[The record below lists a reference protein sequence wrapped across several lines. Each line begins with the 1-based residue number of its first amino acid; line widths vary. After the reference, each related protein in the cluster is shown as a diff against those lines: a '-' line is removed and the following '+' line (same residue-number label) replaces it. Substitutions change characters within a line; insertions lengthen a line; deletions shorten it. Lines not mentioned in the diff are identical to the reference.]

1 MYKRQWKRLLLLA
14 VLPYVSLLPFAL
26 VVGIFV
32 AGGMYFYTSQNFI
45 ALGVLAFIGV
55 ILALFYLTVTFSV
68 SSLAMIYQIANNT
81 KSLTIKEL
89 LKKGWSIVWSYW
101 VLSLLSSLLIF
112 GGILLFVV
120 PGIIFSI
127 WFAFA
132 MYILV
137 IEGTKGMDAL
147 VKSREYVR
155 GSWWGVFGR
164 IALVSII
171 VWIIVWVFTMI
182 FQGSDNEGI
191 GGIMQFIISI
201 ILTPFTVIY
210 TYLMYE
216 NLKKNKPDIANATPS
231 ASSKRL
237 YSIIAV
243 LGFLLMVG
251 LLFWV
256 TQMAIQSFSDQQQNP
271 DIFDPEQLENV
282 VPTNTTRTYPP
293 LEES

>member
-1 MYKRQWKRLLLLA
+1 MAEKAELTKSILIPPGDLLKNSFEMYKKRWKRLLLLA
-14 VLPYVSLLPFAL
+14 VLPYLSLLPFAL
-26 VVGIFV
+26 LVGIFI
-32 AGGMYFYTSQNFI
+32 AGGMYFYSSQNFI

-55 ILALFYLTVTFSV
+55 ILALFYLTITFSV
-68 SSLAMIYQIANNT
+68 SSLAMIYEIANST
-81 KSLTIKEL
+81 KSLPIKEL
-89 LKKGWSIVWSYW
+89 LRKGWSIVWSYW

-112 GGILLFVV
+112 GGILLFIV

-155 GSWWGVFGR
+155 GNWWGVFGR

-171 VWIIVWVFTMI
+171 VWIVVWVFTLF
-182 FQGSDNEGI
+182 FQGSENEGI
-191 GGIMQFIISI
+191 GGIVQFVISI
-201 ILTPFTVIY
+201 LLTPFTVIY

-216 NLKKNKPDIANATPS
+216 SLKKNKPEVASSTPS
-231 ASSKRL
+231 SGSKRL

-243 LGFLLMVG
+243 LGFLLMV
-251 LLFWV
+251 
-256 TQMAIQSFSDQQQNP
+256 
-271 DIFDPEQLENV
+271 
-282 VPTNTTRTYPP
+282 
-293 LEES
+293 